1 MPPLHAQAGG
11 HAEGERL
18 ALHGGRCCWACQLLL
33 LAGSAQSSSPPQ
45 ALCHLGCAGGVAS
58 GEQWTWRDTPV
69 AAGPVSC
76 CCLLALPSTVCSG
89 GSLPPPR
96 RQACTAAPHCPQLHS
111 GLLLQWVPEESPST
125 PVLRLP
131 AIMKEQPRRARGA
144 KWEAPSR
151 WASKLGSRLA
161 RVARTALC
169 IPCFC
174 PPTSPEAA
182 DSDSENAYF
191 ESSGAGN
198 QTGGEGPEAPGSE
211 GNTGELR
218 RT

>member
-1 MPPLHAQAGG
+1 MPPL
-11 HAEGERL
+11 ERP
-18 ALHGGRCCWACQLLL
+18 AC
-33 LAGSAQSSSPPQ
+33 SS
-45 ALCHLGCAGGVAS
+45 
-58 GEQWTWRDTPV
+58 TP
-69 AAGPVSC
+69 SC
-76 CCLLALPSTVCSG
+76 
-89 GSLPPPR
+89 SLR
-96 RQACTAAPHCPQLHS
+96 HT
-111 GLLLQWVPEESPST
+111 GLLLQWVPEDSHST

-131 AIMKEQPRRARGA
+131 AVMKEQPRRARGT
-144 KWEAPSR
+144 KWEAPST

-169 IPCFC
+169 IPCLC

-211 GNTGELR
+211 GKTGELR